1 MKDVARVSAVNKAI
15 RSKAFTL
22 CILLIALIVVFTILG
37 SLNEMKFFTS
47 KTFISILQDLAVP
60 AFLAIGAGCLL
71 VSGGIDLSQSGVG
84 AMAGML
90 VAVGIEWWHLP
101 WFAAMLVALAVAGCI
116 GAINAALVN
125 ELRMAPFI
133 ATMAMTSV
141 IKALTMLVATD
152 GNGSLK
158 SVLTYEN
165 KAFTRLGTYQFGG
178 VLPLPVVLLAIAF
191 VVYGLMLSKS
201 QLGRSIYM
209 IGGNPNAARLSGIN
223 SHAISYFLYINCS
236 VLGGVSGLIYTARTK
251 QGSVQALMTD
261 QFTGMTAAILGGIS
275 FGGGAG
281 GLGGAFMGLLVIKT
295 FNKGML
301 MAGSNSFLTTVL
313 SGALLLAALTLDYL
327 SIRRQ
332 RKRVGA

>member
-1 MKDVARVSAVNKAI
+1 MKDETRVSTLNRAI

-22 CILLIALIVVFTILG
+22 CILLIALIVLFTVLG
-37 SLNEMKFFTS
+37 ALNDLKFFTS
-47 KTFISILQDLAVP
+47 KVFISILQDLAVP

-71 VSGGIDLSQSGVG
+71 VSGGIDLSQSTVG

-90 VAVGIEWWHLP
+90 VAVGIEWWNLP
-101 WFAAMLVALAVAGCI
+101 WAVAMLLAIVAAGCI
-116 GAINAALVN
+116 GIINAVLVN

-133 ATMAMTSV
+133 ATMSMTSV
-141 IKALTMLVATD
+141 IKALTMLTATD

-165 KAFTRLGTYQFGG
+165 ATFTKLGTYQFGG
-178 VLPLPVVLLAIAF
+178 VVPLTVILLVAAF
-191 VVYGLMLSKS
+191 VIYGLMLSKS

-223 SHAISYFLYINCS
+223 SRRISYFLYVNCS
-236 VLGGVSGLIYTARTK
+236 MLGGFSGLIYTARTK
-251 QGSVQALMTD
+251 QGSIQALLTD

-301 MAGSNSFLTTVL
+301 VAGSNSFLTTVL

>member
-1 MKDVARVSAVNKAI
+1 MKDEARVSVLNKAV

-22 CILLIALIVVFTILG
+22 CILLIALIAVFTVLG

-84 AMAGML
+84 AMVGML

-101 WFAAMLVALAVAGCI
+101 WFAAMIVALAVAGCI

-165 KAFTRLGTYQFGG
+165 RSFTLLGTYQIGG
-178 VLPLPVVLLAIAF
+178 VLPLPVVLLAVAF
-191 VVYGLMLSKS
+191 IVYGLMLSKS

-223 SHAISYFLYINCS
+223 SRRISYFLYINCS
-236 VLGGVSGLIYTARTK
+236 ALGGVSGLIYTARTK
-251 QGSVQALMTD
+251 QGSVQALLTD

>member
-1 MKDVARVSAVNKAI
+1 MKDVTRVSALNKAV

-22 CILLIALIVVFTILG
+22 CVLLVALIALFTVLG
-37 SLNEMKFFTS
+37 SLNDLKFFTS

-71 VSGGIDLSQSGVG
+71 VSGGIDLSQSTVG

-101 WFAAMLVALAVAGCI
+101 WYAAMPMALAATGCI
-116 GAINAALVN
+116 GVVNAILVN

-133 ATMAMTSV
+133 ATMSMTSV

-152 GNGSLK
+152 GNGTLK

-178 VLPLPVVLLAIAF
+178 VVPLTVVLLAAAF

-209 IGGNPNAARLSGIN
+209 IGGNPTAARLSGIN
-223 SHAISYFLYINCS
+223 ARKISYFLYINCS
-236 VLGGVSGLIYTARTK
+236 MLGGFSGLIYTARTK
-251 QGSVQALMTD
+251 QGSIQALLTD

-281 GLGGAFMGLLVIKT
+281 GLGGAFVGLLVIKT

-301 MAGSNSFLTTVL
+301 VAGSNSFLTTVL

-327 SIRRQ
+327 STRRQ